1 VRSYSLTASFG
12 RSRSGA
18 PLVRRLFRAEDANSP
33 WSFSEPRRA
42 FTEPCRPLTL
52 PWSPARTPESV
63 SFVPPDALV
72 RRPAPLRDGILE
84 TFDPRVL
91 GLRIA
96 LPVKA

>member
-1 VRSYSLTASFG
+1 MRSYSLPPASAAHASAHRYLPAPFPRRG
-12 RSRSGA
+12 CEL
-18 PLVRRLFRAEDANSP
+18 PLVL
-33 WSFSEPRRA
+33 SEPRRA

-52 PWSPARTPESV
+52 PWSPAGTPESV

-72 RRPAPLRDGILE
+72 REPAPLRDGILE